1 MLLCVRIVA
10 PYAAESWINTK
21 GPDEK
26 DFVLNVSDVDLK
38 LIKGIVDF
46 NNVEMKEAHSK
57 SRVAQAD
64 KIRVEFN
71 LLNYLFGDKTLT
83 VLADHVDL
91 ILTKGVMEELNHIQ
105 MKSESIVKARIE
117 KLNVRQQEDHLL
129 RTIASLEKT
138 DIDLR
143 GEKFSLISS
152 LSEGGKLSLTGKTQ
166 NGSPWSI
173 TGNMTGV
180 KSEILSR
187 IAGQEMPITVGE
199 ELMNAEIVAET
210 SGNELQ
216 GVIRP
221 DSKNVK
227 LVEVTKPK
235 PRPWRPARKE
245 PEPLVIEIPFTLKEQ
260 ISLNFDE
267 TVNELRRR
275 SL

>member
-10 PYAAESWINTK
+10 PYAAESWINNK

-26 DFVLNVSDVDLK
+26 GFVLNVSDVDLK
-38 LIKGIVDF
+38 LLKGVVDF
-46 NNVEMKEAHSK
+46 NNVEMKESLSR
-57 SRVAQAD
+57 SRVAQTD

-71 LLNYLFGDKTLT
+71 LLNYLFGDKTLNIFS
-83 VLADHVDL
+83 DHVDL
-91 ILTKGVMEELNHIQ
+91 ILTQGIMEELNHIK

-129 RTIASLEKT
+129 RTIASFDKT
-138 DIDLR
+138 EIDLR
-143 GEKFSLISS
+143 PEKFSLISTVS
-152 LSEGGKLSLTGKTQ
+152 GGGKLSLTGKTEK
-166 NGSPWSI
+166 GSPWSI
-173 TGNMTGV
+173 TGNVTGV
-180 KSEILSR
+180 KSELLSR
-187 IAGQEMPITVGE
+187 IAGQEMPILIGE
-199 ELMNAEIVAET
+199 KVMNAEIVAET
-210 SGNELQ
+210 SGSTLQ

-221 DSKNVK
+221 DSKDVK
-227 LVEVTKPK
+227 LVEVTRPK

-245 PEPLVIEIPFTLKEQ
+245 PEPLVLEIPFTLKEQ